1 MTSRLRLVALVLF
14 GSLAV
19 NLFLGGIMVGR
30 WLEPHPPGPH
40 HRPPGDGPPG
50 ERPPREPGA
59 PPSWLQRA
67 LGPEGSKTLDETWSR
82 HAPAIEP
89 LRDELWRSREAVTEA
104 LEAEPFDPK
113 AYAAALGDMQAR
125 TIRLFDATNAAMLE
139 IAISLTPEQR
149 RMVVERSREW
159 QRRKTGRD

>member
-1 MTSRLRLVALVLF
+1 MTSRLRLVALFLF

-30 WLEPHPPGPH
+30 WLEPHPPGRH
-40 HRPPGDGPPG
+40 HPPPG

-67 LGPEGSKTLDETWSR
+67 VGPEGARALDETWSR

-89 LRDELWRSREAVTEA
+89 LRDELWRSREAVTSA
-104 LEAEPFDPK
+104 LEAEPFDPA

-125 TIRLFDATNAAMLE
+125 TLRLYEATNAAMLDV
-139 IAISLTPEQR
+139 AASLTPEQR
-149 RMVVERSREW
+149 RMLVEQSREW
-159 QRRKTGRD
+159 QRRRSGRD